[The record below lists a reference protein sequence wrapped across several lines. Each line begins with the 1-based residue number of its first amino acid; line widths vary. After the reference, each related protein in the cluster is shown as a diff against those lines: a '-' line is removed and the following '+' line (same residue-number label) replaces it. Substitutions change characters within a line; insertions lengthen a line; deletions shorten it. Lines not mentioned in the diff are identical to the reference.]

1 MGFILQRP
9 VSNLLHVCTEMVNHM
24 EKQIQRTLNGVLQK
38 ACALDTAHR
47 NRAMIGI
54 LLAFTFFVA
63 EHVYEQRTAT
73 YSMERIRANQPTDQL
88 NEKNGRVGEK
98 ESKTSQKRIPI

>member
-1 MGFILQRP
+1 M
-9 VSNLLHVCTEMVNHM
+9 
-24 EKQIQRTLNGVLQK
+24 VLQK

-73 YSMERIRANQPTDQL
+73 YSMERIRANRPIEW
-88 NEKNGRVGEK
+88 EKRQSGRKREQNIT
-98 ESKTSQKRIPI
+98 KTHSNLTYYMFVSLLFLLIHS